1 MKKLICLLIL
11 VVLVSGCATFSS
23 QKYPIKESYVPTK
36 PEDIAIFK
44 FFPPVAYKPIGEV
57 EARGAPASKWDSL
70 HRRLKEEAA
79 KIGGDA
85 IVIQEGKEFSGI
97 YTAPGSSTS
106 TGSAYGSGGA
116 VYGSS
121 QTTYYPGPSVPMMKK
136 QIIGVV
142 IKYTENE

>member
-1 MKKLICLLIL
+1 MKKIICLFVLT
-11 VVLVSGCATFSS
+11 VVMCGCATFSS
-23 QKYPIKESYVPTK
+23 QKYPIKESYPPTN

-57 EARGAPASKWDSL
+57 ETKASPASKWSSL
-70 HRRLKEEAA
+70 HRKLKEEAA
-79 KIGGDA
+79 KMGGDA

-97 YTAPGSSTS
+97 YTAPGSSTT
-106 TGSAYGSGGA
+106 TGSAYGSGSA

-136 QIIGVV
+136 RIIGVV
-142 IKYTENE
+142 IKYTGDE